1 MTPATRT
8 NILRIL
14 RALSR
19 VPQCDK
25 EILWETVH
33 LMGTPERGDFDLA
46 LAEAQAEQLAIGI
59 TGALGVS
66 RWSLTDLGKATLA
79 QFS

>member
-1 MTPATRT
+1 MTNATRT
-8 NILRIL
+8 HLLRIL

-25 EILWETVH
+25 EILFETVA
-33 LMGTPERGDFDLA
+33 LMGTTQRGDFELA
-46 LAEAQAEQLAIGI
+46 LSEAQAEQLAIGI
-59 TGALGVS
+59 TGTLGVS